1 MVAIRC
7 PRRAGPAGNRTRNRR
22 IRSPVHSCPDRVEL
36 VQIGPYCRGSG
47 PNPLIR
53 LPPKVCPKS
62 APDSVWSGQG
72 HQYGGH
78 DDRSSQHHRGRHRE
92 RPAHPRRHPPGH
104 RPQLQAVRLAPITRP
119 TQRRT
124 IRRVVVPT
132 TGRRDQMVSLPGH
145 PPPTLTAPT
154 APPQPWPL
162 HDLQPH
168 RRRELEAQRRAAR
181 CDRTGHPLPG
191 HPRPQEQQP
200 GNQPAHPHGTNDTHG
215 RLPRGHSA
223 PPTRA
228 ARRTRSGSRL

>member
-1 MVAIRC
+1 MR
-7 PRRAGPAGNRTRNRR
+7 
-22 IRSPVHSCPDRVEL
+22 
-36 VQIGPYCRGSG
+36 RGSSH
-47 PNPLIR
+47 LSSR
-53 LPPKVCPKS
+53 
-62 APDSVWSGQG
+62 
-72 HQYGGH
+72 QYGGH

-228 ARRTRSGSRL
+228 ARSTRSGSTLSTSAFESVTACSSSSSVAPTCPSLCPSACPPSLSTPPADQTSNGKAPT